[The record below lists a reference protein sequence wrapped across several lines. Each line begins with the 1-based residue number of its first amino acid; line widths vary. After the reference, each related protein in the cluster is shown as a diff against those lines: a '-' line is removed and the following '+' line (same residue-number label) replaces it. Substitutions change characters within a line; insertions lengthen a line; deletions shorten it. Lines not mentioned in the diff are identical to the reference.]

1 MNLVMFL
8 LWVLVGLL
16 AGWLAGVVM
25 KHGGYG
31 LRRDSILGLVG
42 SLVGGGIVW
51 VAASPD
57 AGMATGA
64 LVAFGGAA
72 VLMVLQRKIWPA
84 MA

>member
-1 MNLVMFL
+1 MNLVMFG

-25 KHGGYG
+25 KRGGYG
-31 LRRDSILGLVG
+31 LTGDRILGLVG
-42 SLVGGGIVW
+42 SLVTGGIW

-57 AGMATGA
+57 ASMATVA

-72 VLMVLQRKIWPA
+72 VLIVLQRKIWPA
-84 MA
+84 ID